1 MAEIFETQGVQIPLT
16 WPGDKSAKANV
27 SSVGTEERFERPEEA
42 PPSSPTRVTDRP
54 VKSQSS
60 KSRQA
65 GGPLQGAQKNPA
77 LRPAKDVLNRIR
89 HDPTLNV
96 NDFVIGYH
104 DRHISEMQEMDVSA
118 WKGGGDTTDEEWIP
132 QHRIEYFRRKDENG
146 RKIWHRSW
154 RLDRLFGSG
163 LPQVDS
169 GSDSEE
175 LQTQRS
181 TPDPEAEETQASRSV
196 RTTQD
201 PQPER

>member
-1 MAEIFETQGVQIPLT
+1 MAENFETQGVQIPLT
-16 WPGDKSAKANV
+16 WPDDKSTKADI
-27 SSVGTEERFERPEEA
+27 SSVGTDERFEKPKEA
-42 PPSSPTRVTDRP
+42 SPSSPTRVIDRHP
-54 VKSQSS
+54 KSQSS

-65 GGPLQGAQKNPA
+65 GGPPQGAQKIPA

-96 NDFVIGYH
+96 DDFVIGYH
-104 DRHISEMQEMDVSA
+104 DRHLSEMQEMDVSA

-132 QHRIEYFRRKDENG
+132 QHRIEYFRRKDETG
-146 RKIWHRSW
+146 RKIWHRSR

-169 GSDSEE
+169 ESDSEE

-181 TPDPEAEETQASRSV
+181 TPDHEAGEMQSEQVNGGKAGTSA
-196 RTTQD
+196 
-201 PQPER
+201 